1 MWTIRLSVG
10 RNCPWPSSW
19 LVHDLEQVVRCMQ
32 IKQLYIHPSQQDNLF
47 HISSCSLLCWSTF
60 SSNYSIKSCYKV
72 GTPIFRLLPL
82 FFAELLKL
90 YQVGWSVHRD
100 VQIQSVFWLGHS
112 KTFTVWSESHFFV
125 IFAVCC
131 WKVKSALEQ
140 VIVKALYIAA
150 FINCTLLVP
159 D

>member
-1 MWTIRLSVG
+1 M
-10 RNCPWPSSW
+10 
-19 LVHDLEQVVRCMQ
+19 
-32 IKQLYIHPSQQDNLF
+32 
-47 HISSCSLLCWSTF
+47 
-60 SSNYSIKSCYKV
+60 
-72 GTPIFRLLPL
+72 

-125 IFAVCC
+125 VFAVCLGLLSY

-140 VIVKALYIAA
+140 VIVKTLYIAA
-150 FINCTLLVP
+150 FILASSLTSLPVP
-159 D
+159 AAEKHPTA